1 MGFKI
6 LTLKKLLIIFFIIS
20 CSKKE
25 GIEITDA
32 YGRIGIKGGT
42 SAVFMKIRNYGQT
55 DTLYEVY
62 CDCSEISEIHETFIE
77 GDKLGMKKV
86 DFIEIKNYFE
96 LKPLSYHIMLIN
108 LKKDLNENDTIEIKL
123 KFKKNGEKLI
133 KIPIKRL

>member
-1 MGFKI
+1 MDFKI
-6 LTLKKLLIIFFIIS
+6 STLKKLLIIFFIIS

-25 GIEITDA
+25 GIEITNA

-55 DTLYEVY
+55 DTLYEVH
-62 CDCSEISEIHETFIE
+62 CDCSEISEIHETFKE
-77 GDKLGMKKV
+77 GERLNMRRI
-86 DFIEIKNYFE
+86 DFIEIKNHFE
-96 LKPLSYHIMLIN
+96 FKPLSYHIMLIN